1 MLLMENT
8 INEILNALGNIKDKH
23 VIVIGDVLLDEY
35 IYGMVNK
42 VSTGIQIPI
51 IDKESVEYRLGGAAN
66 VAANVAGLCNHTA
79 LIGRCAKDDSGNK
92 VRQLCEFC
100 HVNLMDFES
109 DKTVVKQRVYVDNQ
123 QVSRLD
129 TNAFSES
136 VAKELKEVLR
146 DYKVDVVIIAD
157 YLYGV
162 VSQEVIDIA
171 TSFCKGKKIPIFY
184 TSRDL
189 GRIVID
195 DYPIVVVNQKE
206 WNLWKHSEEC
216 PKAFVTKG
224 NEGIS
229 FLSKTMKVDKKA
241 SKKYP
246 VNVSGAGD
254 TVLAMISL
262 LYGEKCISMDDLLLV
277 ANLAGEL
284 AVENELTYVVREFD
298 LIDALYKQWINDD
311 SINKI
316 VDISLAQNIISAWKQ
331 KGEKIVFTNGCYDLL
346 HLGHIKSFQYSKKF
360 GDKLIVAVNSDS
372 SIKRLKGNGRP
383 INNLEERVST
393 LAYLSMIDMVIS
405 FEEDTAINVIKAIEP
420 DTYVKG
426 EEYKNKEL
434 LEAEY
439 VRKVEYVPMIEG
451 TSTTQLIKKIARAV
465 EEDGQ

>member
-1 MLLMENT
+1 MDNS
-8 INEILNALGNIKDKH
+8 INEILNALGNIRDKH
-23 VIVIGDVLLDEY
+23 VVVIGDILLDEY

-51 IDKESVEYRLGGAAN
+51 IDKESVEYRLGGAGN
-66 VAANVAGLCNHTA
+66 VAANVAGLCNHTT
-79 LIGRCAKDDSGNK
+79 LIGRCAKDDFGNRIK
-92 VRQLCEFC
+92 QLCELY
-100 HVNLMDFES
+100 HVNLMYFES
-109 DKTVVKQRVYVDNQ
+109 EKTVVKQRIYVDNQ

-136 VAKELKEVLR
+136 VTKELKEVLL

-171 TSFCKGKKIPIFY
+171 TVFCKENTVPIFY

-189 GRIVID
+189 GRFVIS

-206 WNLWKHSEEC
+206 WQQWNQSEDC

-224 NEGIS
+224 NKGIS
-229 FLSKTMKVDKKA
+229 YVSKTKIAEKKA

-262 LYGEKCISMDDLLLV
+262 LYGEKCISIDDLLLV

-284 AVENELTYVVREFD
+284 AVENECTYVIRQYD
-298 LIDALYKQWINDD
+298 LVDALYQQWTNDD

-316 VDISLAQNIISAWKQ
+316 VDIFFAQDIVSAWKQ

-360 GDKLIVAVNSDS
+360 GDKLVVAINSDS

-383 INNLEERVST
+383 INNLEERVNT
-393 LAYLSMIDMVIS
+393 LAYLSMIDMVIP
-405 FEEDTAINVIKAIEP
+405 FEEDTAINLIKAIEP

-426 EEYKNKEL
+426 EEYKHKEL

-439 VRKVEYVPMIEG
+439 VKNIEYVPMIEG

-465 EEDGQ
+465 KVDGQ

>member
-1 MLLMENT
+1 MDNS
-8 INEILNALGNIKDKH
+8 INEILNALGNVREKH
-23 VIVIGDVLLDEY
+23 VVVIGDILLDEY

-51 IDKESVEYRLGGAAN
+51 IDKKSVEYRLGGAAN
-66 VAANVAGLCNHTA
+66 VAANVAGLCNHTTI
-79 LIGRCAKDDSGNK
+79 IGRCANDDSGNRVK
-92 VRQLCEFC
+92 QLCELY
-100 HVNLMDFES
+100 HVNLIDFENE
-109 DKTVVKQRVYVDNQ
+109 KTVVKQRIYVDKQ

-136 VAKELKEVLR
+136 VAKELKAVLL
-146 DYKVDVVIIAD
+146 DNKVDVVIIAD

-171 TSFCKGKKIPIFY
+171 TNFCKKKSVPIFY

-189 GRIVID
+189 GRFVIG
-195 DYPIVVVNQKE
+195 DYPIVVVNQQE
-206 WNLWKHSEEC
+206 WSLWNQSDDC
-216 PKAFVTKG
+216 PKAFITKG
-224 NEGIS
+224 EEGIS
-229 FLSKTMKVDKKA
+229 FLSKTKMVEKKA

-246 VNVSGAGD
+246 VNVSGSGD

-262 LYGEKCISMDDLLLV
+262 LYGEKCISIDDLLIV

-284 AVENELTYVVREFD
+284 AVENELTYVVRQYD
-298 LIDALYKQWINDD
+298 LVDALYKQGINAD

-316 VDISLAQNIISAWKQ
+316 VDISLAQNIVSAWKQ
-331 KGEKIVFTNGCYDLL
+331 KGKKIVFTNGCYDLL
-346 HLGHIKSFQYSKKF
+346 HLGHIKSFEYSKKF
-360 GDKLIVAVNSDS
+360 GDKLVVAVNSDS

-426 EEYKNKEL
+426 EEYKSKEL

-439 VRKVEYVPMIEG
+439 VKKVEYVPMIEG
-451 TSTTQLIKKIARAV
+451 TSTTQLIKKIARVV
-465 EEDGQ
+465 EVDGQ

>member
-1 MLLMENT
+1 MDNS
-8 INEILNALGNIKDKH
+8 INEILNALGNVREKH
-23 VIVIGDVLLDEY
+23 VVVIGDILLDEY

-51 IDKESVEYRLGGAAN
+51 IDKKSVEYRLGGAAN
-66 VAANVAGLCNHTA
+66 VAANVAGLCNHTTI
-79 LIGRCAKDDSGNK
+79 IGRCANDDSGNRVK
-92 VRQLCEFC
+92 QLCELY
-100 HVNLMDFES
+100 HVNLIDFENE
-109 DKTVVKQRVYVDNQ
+109 KTVVKQRIYVDKQ

-136 VAKELKEVLR
+136 VAKELKAVLL
-146 DYKVDVVIIAD
+146 DNKVDVVIIAD

-171 TSFCKGKKIPIFY
+171 TSFCKKKSVPIFY

-189 GRIVID
+189 GRFVIG

-206 WNLWKHSEEC
+206 WSLWNQSDDC
-216 PKAFVTKG
+216 PKAFITKG
-224 NEGIS
+224 EEGIS
-229 FLSKTMKVDKKA
+229 FLSKTKMVEKKA

-246 VNVSGAGD
+246 VNVSGSGD

-262 LYGEKCISMDDLLLV
+262 LYGEKCISIDDLLIV

-284 AVENELTYVVREFD
+284 AVENELTYVVRQYD
-298 LIDALYKQWINDD
+298 LVDALYKQGINAD

-316 VDISLAQNIISAWKQ
+316 VDISLAQNIVSAWKQ
-331 KGEKIVFTNGCYDLL
+331 KGKKIVFTNGCYDLL
-346 HLGHIKSFQYSKKF
+346 HLGHIKSFEYSKKF
-360 GDKLIVAVNSDS
+360 GDKLVVAVNSDS

-405 FEEDTAINVIKAIEP
+405 FEEDTAINVIKEIEP

-426 EEYKNKEL
+426 EEYKSKEL

-439 VRKVEYVPMIEG
+439 VKKVEYVPMIEG
-451 TSTTQLIKKIARAV
+451 TSTTQLIKKIARVV
-465 EEDGQ
+465 EVDGQ

>member
-1 MLLMENT
+1 MDNS
-8 INEILNALGNIKDKH
+8 INEILNVLGNIRNKH
-23 VIVIGDVLLDEY
+23 VIVIGDILLDEY

-51 IDKESVEYRLGGAAN
+51 IDKEIVEYRLGGAAN
-66 VAANVAGLCNHTA
+66 VAANVAGLCNHTT
-79 LIGRCAKDDSGNK
+79 LIGRCAKDDSGNRVK
-92 VRQLCEFC
+92 QLCELY
-100 HVNLMDFES
+100 HVKLMDFES
-109 DKTVVKQRVYVDNQ
+109 EKTVVKQRIYVDNQ

-129 TNAFSES
+129 TNAFSKS
-136 VAKELKEVLR
+136 VAKELKTVLS

-162 VSQEVIDIA
+162 VSQKVLDIT
-171 TSFCKGKKIPIFY
+171 TSFCKEKSVPIFY

-189 GRIVID
+189 GRFVIGG
-195 DYPIVVVNQKE
+195 YPIVVANQKE
-206 WNLWKHSEEC
+206 WNLWNQSDDC
-216 PKAFVTKG
+216 PRAFITKG

-229 FLSKTMKVDKKA
+229 FLSKTKKAEKKA
-241 SKKYP
+241 SKKYS

-254 TVLAMISL
+254 TVLAIISL
-262 LYGEKCISMDDLLLV
+262 LYGEKYISIDDLLLL

-284 AVENELTYVVREFD
+284 AVENKLTYVVRQFD
-298 LIDALYKQWINDD
+298 LVDALYKHWINDD

-316 VDISLAQNIISAWKQ
+316 VDISLAQDIVSAWKQ
-331 KGEKIVFTNGCYDLL
+331 KKEKIVFTNGCYDLL

-360 GDKLIVAVNSDS
+360 GDKLVVAVNSDS

-393 LAYLSMIDMVIS
+393 LAYLSMIDMVIY
-405 FEEDTAINVIKAIEP
+405 FEEDTAINVIKAIGP

-426 EEYKNKEL
+426 EEYKSKAL
-434 LEAEY
+434 LEAED
-439 VRKVEYVPMIEG
+439 VKKVEYVPMIEG

-465 EEDGQ
+465 EVDGQ